1 MLPGSEAVYLWTHMH
16 FQLEYNGDQI
26 VVANVTEKMKE
37 VQLPELADDSEEFEV
52 TFSYSA
58 SWKENTEVGAHARA
72 RAHAHTHTHTHTFT
86 HTHTHTHLSHTHAHT
101 TTTTTILLRSH
112 SANVTEWTTRS
123 SPRPSRSTGCR

>member
-1 MLPGSEAVYLWTHMH
+1 MH

-72 RAHAHTHTHTHTFT
+72 RAHAHTHTHTHTHTHIHT
-86 HTHTHTHLSHTHAHT
+86 HTHTHTQGAAMRSDTQASGRVSGRTNGGFTHACVRA
-101 TTTTTILLRSH
+101 LCVRVRRRSD
-112 SANVTEWTTRS
+112 
-123 SPRPSRSTGCR
+123 